1 MGQELAE
8 HTVPGWGVEDPG
20 QRWIEVPS
28 QWEGRVGGKGELT
41 GQGRGGEAG
50 ATPALA
56 TNHQAGD
63 GLQVAFSSLCFV
75 KNWSTCH
82 MGHGTGAY
90 DTT

>member
-1 MGQELAE
+1 MGSGGSGAE
-8 HTVPGWGVEDPG
+8 VDRGAK
-20 QRWIEVPS
+20 S
-28 QWEGRVGGKGELT
+28 VGGKGELT

-75 KNWSTCH
+75 KNWSACH